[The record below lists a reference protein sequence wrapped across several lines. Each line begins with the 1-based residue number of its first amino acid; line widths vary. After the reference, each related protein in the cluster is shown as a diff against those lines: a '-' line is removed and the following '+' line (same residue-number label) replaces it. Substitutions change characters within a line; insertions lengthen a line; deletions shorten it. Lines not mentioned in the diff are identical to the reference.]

1 LSLEEKACRQ
11 AAMKIFRQLRWKLT
25 LSYTLVTVG
34 ALLVITLILGGI
46 AFTQVF
52 IPVQYFAPEQMV
64 DAWMNSDNQG
74 VYPTLCQLLSQSPV
88 DTELLNV
95 YLKDPQSN
103 ITGVSLFRIGAL
115 DFSVTTK
122 ASIRLSII
130 SPDGILLGTSVP
142 DDPLFGSAI
151 GRLFDPRQVPGL
163 EAPFGAAQ
171 AGDTIPSHLYTELV
185 PNQKIIFAAPLFN
198 RASGYEDQVVGIV
211 VINFDAIPTEE
222 DIPAYT
228 LSLAIGSLFLFL
240 LGTGLMGAL
249 FGSYFAHG
257 LASRFNRLSSATDLW
272 SEGDF
277 SRYIDDTVGDE
288 ISQFAQHLNNMAR
301 QLQTLL
307 RRRQDMAV
315 SEERNRLARD
325 LHDSAKQQA
334 LAASFELG
342 TALTLYE
349 RDPQEAKKHL
359 AEADTLVD
367 SVRREL
373 TDLVEE
379 LRPQSME
386 GEDFSGV
393 LQAYGLEW
401 SHRSGIRLNVHAD
414 GSGEN
419 LQPVTRESLFRIMQ
433 EALAN
438 IARHSSASQAD
449 ISIDY
454 GKDSVTLVIKDDG
467 RGFDTSEP
475 YSGLGLRSMRERA
488 EALGGS
494 FSVASE
500 PGRGTRIVVALP
512 KSN

>member
-1 LSLEEKACRQ
+1 MNIL
-11 AAMKIFRQLRWKLT
+11 RQLRWKLT

-46 AFTQVF
+46 GFTQIF
-52 IPVQYFAPEQMV
+52 IPVQAMDPEQMI
-64 DAWMNSDNQG
+64 DAWMNSRTAST
-74 VYPTLCQLLSQSPV
+74 YPTWRQLLSQSPV
-88 DTELLNV
+88 DIELLNV

-103 ITGVSLFRIGAL
+103 INDVSLFRIGAL

-122 ASIRLSII
+122 ASIRVSVF

-142 DDPLFGSAI
+142 DDPLFGPAI
-151 GRLFDPRQVPGL
+151 GRLFDPGQVPGL
-163 EAPFGAAQ
+163 EAPFRAAQ
-171 AGDTIPSHLYTELV
+171 AGDTTPSHLYTELV
-185 PNQKIIFAAPLFN
+185 PNQKIVFAAPVFN
-198 RASGYEDQVVGIV
+198 RASGYEDQVVGVV
-211 VINFDAIPTEE
+211 VIIFDAIPTEE

-228 LSLAIGSLFLFL
+228 LSLAVMSLLIFLIGA
-240 LGTGLMGAL
+240 GLMGAI
-249 FGSYFAHG
+249 FGYFFSHG
-257 LASRFNRLSSATDLW
+257 LVTRFNRLSAATDLW

-277 SRYIDDTVGDE
+277 SRYIDDNTGDE
-288 ISQFAQHLNNMAR
+288 ISQFSQRLNNMAR
-301 QLQTLL
+301 QLQSLL

-373 TDLVEE
+373 TDLVDE
-379 LRPQSME
+379 LRPQSMD
-386 GEDFSGV
+386 GDDFSEILKG
-393 LQAYGLEW
+393 YGAEW
-401 SHRSGIRLNVHAD
+401 SHRSGIKLNVQVD
-414 GSGEN
+414 GSDED
-419 LQPVTRESLFRIMQ
+419 LQPVARESLFRITQ

-438 IARHSSASQAD
+438 VARHSSASQAE
-449 ISIDY
+449 ISLDY

-467 RGFDTSEP
+467 RGFDTSAP
-475 YSGLGLRSMRERA
+475 HSGLGLHSMQERA
-488 EALGGS
+488 ESLGGS

-512 KSN
+512 ISS

>member
-1 LSLEEKACRQ
+1 ME
-11 AAMKIFRQLRWKLT
+11 IFRQLRWKLT

-46 AFTQVF
+46 AFTQIFV
-52 IPVQYFAPEQMV
+52 PVQYFTPDQMI
-64 DAWMNSDNQG
+64 DAWMNSRMSST
-74 VYPTLCQLLSQSPV
+74 YPMWVQLLSQSPV

-95 YLKDPQSN
+95 YLKDPESN
-103 ITGVSLFRIGAL
+103 INKVPLFRIGAL
-115 DFSVTTK
+115 DFSVTAK
-122 ASIRLSII
+122 ASIRILIF

-142 DDPLFGSAI
+142 DDPLIGSAI

-163 EAPFGAAQ
+163 EVPFRAAQ
-171 AGDTIPSHLYTELV
+171 AGDTTPKHLYTELV
-185 PNQKIIFAAPLFN
+185 PNQKIVFAAPVFN
-198 RASGYEDQVVGIV
+198 RAKRYEDQVVGVV
-211 VINFDAIPTEE
+211 VIIFDAIPTEE

-228 LSLAIGSLFLFL
+228 LSLAIWSLFFFL
-240 LGTGLMGAL
+240 LGNGLMGAL

-257 LASRFNRLSSATDLW
+257 LATRFSRLSSTTDLW

-277 SRYIDDTVGDE
+277 SRYIDDNTGDE
-288 ISQFAQHLNNMAR
+288 ISQFAQRLNKMAR
-301 QLQTLL
+301 QLQSLL

-342 TALTLYE
+342 TALTIYE

-359 AEADTLVD
+359 TEADTLVD

-373 TDLVEE
+373 TNLVDE
-379 LRPQSME
+379 LRPQSMD
-386 GEDFSGV
+386 GEDFSETLKG
-393 LQAYGLEW
+393 YGLEW
-401 SHRSGIRLNVHAD
+401 SRRSGIKMNVHME
-414 GSGEN
+414 GSDDV
-419 LQPVTRESLFRIMQ
+419 LLPVTRETLFRIAQ

-438 IARHSSASQAD
+438 IARHSAASQAD

-467 RGFDTSEP
+467 RGFNTSAP
-475 YSGLGLRSMRERA
+475 HSGLGLHSMQERA
-488 EALGGS
+488 ESLGGS

-512 KSN
+512 RSS

>member
-1 LSLEEKACRQ
+1 
-11 AAMKIFRQLRWKLT
+11 MNIFRQLRWKMT

-46 AFTQVF
+46 GFTRIF
-52 IPVQYFAPEQMV
+52 IPVQSLDPEQMI
-64 DAWMNSDNQG
+64 DAWMNGRMPSS
-74 VYPTLCQLLSQSPV
+74 YPTLCQLLSQSPV

-103 ITGVSLFRIGAL
+103 INEVSLFRIGAL
-115 DFSVTTK
+115 DFWVTTK
-122 ASIRLSII
+122 ALIRLLIF

-163 EAPFGAAQ
+163 ETPFRAAQ
-171 AGDTIPSHLYTELV
+171 AGDTTPKHLYTELV
-185 PNQKIIFAAPLFN
+185 PNQKIVFAAPLFN
-198 RASGYEDQVVGIV
+198 RASEYDDQVVGIV
-211 VINFDAIPTEE
+211 VIIFDTIPTEE

-228 LSLAIGSLFLFL
+228 LSLAVRSLIIFL
-240 LGTGLMGAL
+240 LGTGLMGAI

-257 LASRFNRLSSATDLW
+257 LATRFNRLSSTTDLW

-277 SRYIDDTVGDE
+277 SKYIDDNTGDE
-288 ISQFAQHLNNMAR
+288 ISHFAQRLNNMAR
-301 QLQTLL
+301 QLQSLL

-373 TDLVEE
+373 TNLVDE
-379 LRPQSME
+379 LRPQPMD
-386 GEDFSGV
+386 GEDFSEILKG
-393 LQAYGLEW
+393 YGMEW
-401 SHRSGIRLNVHAD
+401 SHRSGIRLNVHVE
-414 GSGEN
+414 GSDEN
-419 LQPVTRESLFRIMQ
+419 LPPITRETLYRIAQ

-438 IARHSSASQAD
+438 VARHSSASRVEM
-449 ISIDY
+449 SIEY
-454 GKDSVTLVIKDDG
+454 GKDMVTLVIKDDG
-467 RGFDTSEP
+467 RGFDTSAQH
-475 YSGLGLRSMRERA
+475 SGLGLHSMQERA
-488 EALGGS
+488 ESLDGR

-500 PGRGTRIVVALP
+500 PGRGTRFVVAPP
-512 KSN
+512 KSS